1 MGYADQFDDADIL
14 TALAWMD
21 YSESTRIMKLAN
33 IFLDNE
39 REIGRWHRNWE
50 GPTLSNLKP
59 FIKSFYQAPRGK
71 GKATVEMVL
80 RAIRYQRKCR
90 ADRKANRPYKAPTAP
105 SPMRT
110 RLNAVA
116 RASYSILYKNYDDD
130 LAVKDPNCVG
140 VGDVG
145 GVLLMVDRGR
155 GYSNDKSYSRIY
167 MRHKATGRVKVVV
180 MENGRQPTDVVSA
193 LMLLAP
199 DNCLRSMFAGERLDL
214 DFDGEGFQWK
224 GKLMPFRG
232 VQRIYRGKAKAH
244 KTRARPKH
252 ETK

>member
-14 TALAWMD
+14 TALSWMD
-21 YSESTRIMKLAN
+21 YSEPTRIMKLAC

-39 REIGRWHRNWE
+39 RDIRQWHRNWE

-59 FIKSFYQAPRGK
+59 FIKSFYQAPRGR

-80 RAIRYQRKCR
+80 RAIAYQRKCR
-90 ADRKANRPYKAPTAP
+90 ADRKANKPYVAPEHP
-105 SPMRT
+105 GPERN
-110 RLNAVA
+110 RRNAVA
-116 RASYSILYKNYDDD
+116 SANYSIIYKNYDNEDT
-130 LAVKDPNCVG
+130 LKDPNCVG
-140 VGDVG
+140 IGAVR
-145 GVLLMVDRGR
+145 GVLLMVDQGR
-155 GYSNDKSYSRIY
+155 GYSNDRAYARVY

-199 DNCLRSMFAGERLDL
+199 ENCLRSVFAGERLDL
-214 DFDGEGFQWK
+214 DFDGEGFQWQ
-224 GKLMPFRG
+224 GKLMPYRG
-232 VQRIYRGKAKAH
+232 VQRIYRGRAKAH